1 MSIMFED
8 VLDKYKDDLTETFVA
23 FGEAHHV
30 HKILSYIKMNRKGYL
45 YFYEEGVKSGQENL
59 DNTQE
64 KLDKVLA
71 VVNKYIDDVS
81 CSHPMSQFE
90 LGVLE
95 VASEIEELLK

>member
-1 MSIMFED
+1 MFED
-8 VLDKYKDDLTETFVA
+8 VLDKYKDDLTEALVA
-23 FGEAHHV
+23 FGEAHRV
-30 HKILSYIKMNRKGYL
+30 HKILSDIELKRPDYF
-45 YFYEEGVKSGQENL
+45 YFYEKGVN
-59 DNTQE
+59 NTLLSVINIQE

-71 VVNKYIDDVS
+71 VVQKYIENVA